1 MQCWKTR
8 QFGVLQFIILLMVL
22 LSVANSVNMSLFER
36 QGEFGTMQALGN
48 RRKDVVRLVITESIL
63 LGLAGAALG
72 GMAGVLLAILVSAI
86 GIPMP
91 PPPNS
96 NVGYTAMIRIVP
108 LTIVMAFFIG
118 FLATVMAAVLPARK
132 ISRIPIVDAL
142 RQNI

>member
-1 MQCWKTR
+1 
-8 QFGVLQFIILLMVL
+8 
-22 LSVANSVNMSLFER
+22 
-36 QGEFGTMQALGN
+36 MQALGN

-72 GMAGVLLAILVSAI
+72 VMAGVLLAILVSAI

>member
-72 GMAGVLLAILVSAI
+72 GTG
-86 GIPMP
+86 
-91 PPPNS
+91 
-96 NVGYTAMIRIVP
+96 
-108 LTIVMAFFIG
+108 
-118 FLATVMAAVLPARK
+118 
-132 ISRIPIVDAL
+132 
-142 RQNI
+142 